1 MRQTSNIPTSM
12 PSEQTETTIPAA
24 DTPPEVV
31 GRPRRVGGATWRDT
45 FAALKHRNFRLFFVG
60 QLVSLT
66 GTWMQATAQGWLVYQ
81 LTGSKVLL
89 GTVAAVGTLPM
100 LLLSLWGGSVADRHS
115 KRTVIIITQIGMMLT
130 AFVFA
135 ALVGSGHIQPWHI
148 LVLAALGGV
157 AMAFDMPARQAF
169 MVEMTS
175 TEHLMNAVSLNSSI
189 VNGARVIGPAVA
201 GWLMAGVGITWCFIL
216 NGVSFIAVIVGL
228 MMMRLP
234 KFIPPT
240 KPHSAGRHI
249 LEGFKYVAGHR
260 RVRILL
266 LLFGVVGVFGWSYA
280 VLLPA
285 YATDILHVGES
296 GYGGLLSANGF
307 GALLGA
313 LTVATWGSRV
323 RPRLL
328 ILGGLWLFS
337 AMLLLLAVV
346 RWYPLVLLCLAVG
359 GWGMLLYFSTTNTLI
374 QSNVSNAM
382 RGRVMGIWALV
393 FGGMM
398 PLGGLES
405 GFLSHAVGVPWT
417 IAVGA
422 LICVGAGLVTWWTVR
437 RNPPA
442 PN

>member
-1 MRQTSNIPTSM
+1 M
-12 PSEQTETTIPAA
+12 PAEQIQPPAQVA
-24 DTPPEVV
+24 SVPQEVT
-31 GRPRRVGGATWRDT
+31 GQPRRVVVGGVTWRDT

-66 GTWMQATAQGWLVYQ
+66 GSWVQNTAQSWLVYQ

-89 GTVAAVGTLPM
+89 GTVAAVGSLPM
-100 LLLSLWGGSVADRHS
+100 LLLSIWGGSVADRHP
-115 KRTVIIITQIGMMLT
+115 KRTVIFFTQTGMMVL

-135 ALVGSGHIQPWHI
+135 GLVWSGHIQPWHI

-157 AMAFDMPARQAF
+157 AMAFDMPVRQAF

-175 TEHLMNAVSLNSSI
+175 REDLMNAVSLNSSI
-189 VNGARVIGPAVA
+189 VNGARVVGPAVA
-201 GWLMAGVGITWCFIL
+201 GFLMAHVSMTLCFVL
-216 NGVSFIAVIVGL
+216 NGLSFIAVIVGL
-228 MMMRLP
+228 VMMRLP
-234 KFIPPT
+234 KFVPPAE
-240 KPHSAGRHI
+240 PASAGRHM
-249 LEGFKYVAGHR
+249 LEGFAYVAKHR

-266 LLFGVVGVFGWSYA
+266 LLFAVVGVFGWSYS

-285 YATDILHVGES
+285 YATDILHVGER
-296 GYGGLLSANGF
+296 GYGALLSANGL

-313 LTVATWGSRV
+313 LTVATYGQRI
-323 RPRLL
+323 RPRLM

-346 RWYPLVLLCLAVG
+346 RWYPLVLACLAVG
-359 GWGMLLYFSTTNTLI
+359 GWGMLLYFSTTNTLM
-374 QSNVSNAM
+374 QTSVSDEM

-398 PLGGLES
+398 PVGGIES
-405 GFLSHAVGVPWT
+405 GFLSQAVGVPWT

-422 LICVGAGLVTWWTVR
+422 MVCAGAGLVTWLLVR

-442 PN
+442 PAE

>member
-1 MRQTSNIPTSM
+1 
-12 PSEQTETTIPAA
+12 
-24 DTPPEVV
+24 
-31 GRPRRVGGATWRDT
+31 
-45 FAALKHRNFRLFFVG
+45 
-60 QLVSLT
+60 
-66 GTWMQATAQGWLVYQ
+66 
-81 LTGSKVLL
+81 
-89 GTVAAVGTLPM
+89 M

-115 KRTVIIITQIGMMLT
+115 KRTIVFYTQTGMMLT

-135 ALVGSGHIQPWHI
+135 ALVGSGHIQTWHI
-148 LVLAALGGV
+148 LALAALGGV

-175 TEHLMNAVSLNSSI
+175 HEDLMNAISLNSSI
-189 VNGARVIGPAVA
+189 VNGARVVGPAVA
-201 GWLMAGVGITWCFIL
+201 GLLMASVGITWCFIL

-234 KFIPPT
+234 QFVPPQKT
-240 KPHSAGRHI
+240 HSTGRHV
-249 LEGFKYVAGHR
+249 LEGFRYVAAHR
-260 RVRILL
+260 RVRTLL

-296 GYGGLLSANGF
+296 GYGVLLSANGF

-323 RPRLL
+323 RPRLM

-337 AMLLLLAVV
+337 AMLVLLAVV
-346 RWYPLVLLCLAVG
+346 RWYPLVLACLAVG

-374 QSNVSNAM
+374 QSSVSNAM

-398 PLGGLES
+398 PMGGIES

-417 IAVGA
+417 ITVGA
-422 LICVGAGLVTWWTVR
+422 LICAGAGLVTWWVVR
-437 RNPPA
+437 RNPLA
-442 PN
+442 PRAPE